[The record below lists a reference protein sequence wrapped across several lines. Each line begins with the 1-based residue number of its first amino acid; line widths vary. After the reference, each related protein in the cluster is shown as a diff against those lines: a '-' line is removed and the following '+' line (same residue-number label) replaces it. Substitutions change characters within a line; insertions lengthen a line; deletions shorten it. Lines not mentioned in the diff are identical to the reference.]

1 MAIVARLE
9 ESAGTAGQPREPR
22 RSLQLET
29 QGALPSGDA
38 ARVLIHN
45 ISATGL
51 LLECPV
57 ALGVDEKID
66 IELPHAGAMSAK
78 VIWTSGQLYGCAFE
92 VPVSPATLSAAQ
104 LRSAVA
110 GEPDIPARRDSHADG
125 GTFGARLQRL
135 RAERGLSQSQIAAR
149 LGVSKPTVWAWE
161 HGKARPLGER
171 IGALAQALGVT
182 PAELLSDPGASAL
195 HDLIARSREQI
206 GAAVGVS
213 PDKVRIWVDL

>member
-45 ISATGL
+45 ISTTGL

-57 ALGVDEKID
+57 TLGIDEKID
-66 IELPHAGAMSAK
+66 IELPHAGAISAK

-104 LRSAVA
+104 LRSAVGQDVDLA
-110 GEPDIPARRDSHADG
+110 PRREASVDAS
-125 GTFGARLQRL
+125 FGDRLQRL
-135 RAERGLSQSQIAAR
+135 RKARGLSQAEIASR
-149 LGVSKPTVWAWE
+149 LGVSKPTFWAWE
-161 HGKARPLGER
+161 HGKARPLDSR
-171 IGALAQALGVT
+171 VDALAEALGVARADLLPGPGT
-182 PAELLSDPGASAL
+182 PLPGA
-195 HDLIARSREQI
+195 LIEHSKEQI
-206 GAAVGVS
+206 AAALGVDR
-213 PDKVRIWVDL
+213 DKVRISIEF